1 MHKTAAMSRSGP
13 NFLIP
18 FRELNF
24 AEVLFELFISPAKDA
39 PSQNLTFS

>member
-1 MHKTAAMSRSGP
+1 MPETAMSLSGP

-24 AEVLFELFISPAKDA
+24 AEVFSFRFLFLINPAQNA
-39 PSQNLTFS
+39 PS